1 MRVHTKIVWNRKVD
15 HMKIPR
21 GVWVLGF
28 VSMFMDISSEMIHGV
43 LPLFVVGTLG
53 ASATLLGLI
62 EGVAEGTAQISKLFS
77 GVLSDRWRNRKNLA
91 LFGYGLA
98 AAVKPLFPLATSLE
112 AVFFARF
119 ADRIGKGIRG
129 APRDAMVA
137 DFTPIAKRGA
147 AFGLRQSLDTI
158 GAFVGPLIA
167 VALIGLWAFDLR
179 TVLWVAC
186 VPALIAVGILAFGI
200 QEPEHKAND
209 NHRKA
214 GFNLSTAKNLGR
226 RFWVV
231 ALLGAAVMLARFS
244 EAFLV
249 LRASDAKMAM
259 AYVPLVMVVMSVVY
273 SLSSFPAGVLSDRW
287 GRKGLFAAGL
297 IALIG
302 ADLVLA
308 WAPTP
313 FYVMVGVAIWGLHM
327 GLTQGILS
335 TLVADSAPVDLRGS
349 AYGVFA
355 LVSGVAALLASVLAG
370 VIWDRAGQAP
380 VFYVGAAFAVFAL
393 VVSTRVHTSSS
404 HQ

>member
-1 MRVHTKIVWNRKVD
+1 MK
-15 HMKIPR
+15 KIPR
-21 GVWVLGF
+21 GIWMLGF

-53 ASATLLGLI
+53 VSATLLGTM
-62 EGVAEGTAQISKLFS
+62 EGIAEATAQIGKLFS

-98 AAVKPLFPLATSLE
+98 AVVKPLFPLATSFS
-112 AVFFARF
+112 AVFIARF
-119 ADRIGKGIRG
+119 ADRVGKGIRG

-137 DFTPIAKRGA
+137 DMASVDTRGA
-147 AFGLRQSLDTI
+147 AFGLRQSLDTV
-158 GAFVGPLIA
+158 GAFIGPLIA

-186 VPALIAVGILAFGI
+186 GPALVAVLILAFGI
-200 QEPEHKAND
+200 QEPERAND
-209 NHRKA
+209 NARKA
-214 GFNLSTAKNLGR
+214 GFNLSTAKSLGQS
-226 RFWVV
+226 FWIV

-249 LRASDAKMAM
+249 LRASDAKMTM
-259 AYVPLVMVVMSVVY
+259 ALVPLVMVVMSAVY
-273 SLSSFPAGVLSDRW
+273 SMSSYPAGVLSDRW

-297 IALIG
+297 GCLIV

-308 WAPTP
+308 WAPSP
-313 FYVMVGVAIWGLHM
+313 FYVMVGVAMWGLHM

-335 TLVADSAPVDLRGS
+335 TLVADSSPPDLRGT
-349 AYGVFA
+349 AFGVFA
-355 LVSGVAALLASVLAG
+355 LMSGIATLVASVTAG
-370 VIWDRAGQAP
+370 VVWDKMGQAP
-380 VFYVGAAFAVFAL
+380 VFYIGAVFAL
-393 VVSTRVHTSSS
+393 LALLMVPLVQAKSS